1 MAYHN
6 LTLLWF
12 SLLTGPNVF
21 VDAVMGFTCMTTV
34 RPEGTRGWPSWV
46 VPVQAEIIITC
57 AQNIR
62 ISVIWLPSNHLTKT
76 LSDSSCMTLKKC
88 WATPSVVLFYQS
100 LWVWEKGLFFKQKI
114 THFVSFFFCFSKLKL
129 IYPTWTRKISPSLS
143 VIKIINFFFPLSIKC
158 QLIMQRRHFQKDS

>member
-76 LSDSSCMTLKKC
+76 LSDSSCMTLKNVERHLVSFCFIKVC
-88 WATPSVVLFYQS
+88 EYERRV
-100 LWVWEKGLFFKQKI
+100 FFKQKI

-143 VIKIINFFFPLSIKC
+143 VIKIINFFFPLPIKC